1 MTDEDNSHGAEPLSL
16 RKDPAWVRE
25 GHKRVAALRAQGW
38 HAEADAAELALADL
52 VLEDCERLI
61 VDLERMCRVH

>member
-1 MTDEDNSHGAEPLSL
+1 
-16 RKDPAWVRE
+16 
-25 GHKRVAALRAQGW
+25 LRAQGW